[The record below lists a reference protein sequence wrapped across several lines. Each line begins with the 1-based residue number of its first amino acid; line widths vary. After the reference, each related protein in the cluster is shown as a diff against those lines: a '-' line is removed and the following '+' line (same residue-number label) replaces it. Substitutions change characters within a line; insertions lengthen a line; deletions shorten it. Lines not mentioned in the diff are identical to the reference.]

1 MHSTAFWEY
10 LFCSHWS
17 IWLFF
22 HEVLLTP
29 PPGNF
34 LYACMLTQKRI
45 SCKMIDN
52 APEESAWNTDW
63 IQSTVSWSYCM
74 PWSTMNGPAGLL
86 YPAPNRCRS
95 KDAWRTDPN
104 CDLSYWRSGSYSGA
118 RIMAWLETREI
129 GICIPEHQKHSKTS
143 RIPME
148 CIRTLQD
155 GLNIDQKH
163 NMKNCKFFATISTDS
178 CVSAAT

>member
-1 MHSTAFWEY
+1 MFLSRNHDPGLHADRIHPCIESIMVHLSENYCTHNSHISWLTGSKVQWADPTACLDRLWMGRLVSCIPHQTDVGLKMLDVPIQTAICRIE
-10 LFCSHWS
+10 
-17 IWLFF
+17 
-22 HEVLLTP
+22 EV
-29 PPGNF
+29 
-34 LYACMLTQKRI
+34 
-45 SCKMIDN
+45 
-52 APEESAWNTDW
+52 
-63 IQSTVSWSYCM
+63 
-74 PWSTMNGPAGLL
+74 
-86 YPAPNRCRS
+86 
-95 KDAWRTDPN
+95 DPTHP
-104 CDLSYWRSGSYSGA
+104 SGA

-143 RIPME
+143 RIPMK